1 MKFHQRYQRIHVSIR
16 SRLGQKDYL
25 PCGGVCGLAPLVRSA
40 RRCSGSSSTV
50 GDSVRVGLEWGA
62 SVEQNGYIYQH
73 DCEGS
78 ASAGGPDKMR
88 SLLLPPATRAARR
101 RHNLMISSF
110 PRMLLYSFTGRRGHA
125 VGGEASAAC
134 AFRARE
140 RTSDDPERASQRGVG
155 GKAKTVG
162 KSVLLVS
169 LLVVLVAGRTPSL
182 RLFLS
187 SCQSVALARVEREKE
202 EKPTLHCLVGG
213 SSMKPEAME
222 RVCRRASRQDH
233 WMQLF
238 VGCETCFRG

>member
-1 MKFHQRYQRIHVSIR
+1 MGRI
-16 SRLGQKDYL
+16 SREKQTYISTRL
-25 PCGGVCGLAPLVRSA
+25 
-40 RRCSGSSSTV
+40 RRK
-50 GDSVRVGLEWGA
+50 R
-62 SVEQNGYIYQH
+62 
-73 DCEGS
+73 
-78 ASAGGPDKMR
+78 SAGGPDKKRPSGR
-88 SLLLPPATRAARR
+88 SLLLPPATRATRG

-155 GKAKTVG
+155 GKAKSVG

-169 LLVVLVAGRTPSL
+169 LCRLLVVLVAGRTPSL
-182 RLFLS
+182 LLFLS

-202 EKPTLHCLVGG
+202 EKPTLHCL
-213 SSMKPEAME
+213 SMKAKAME

-233 WMQLF
+233 WVPLFGQQL